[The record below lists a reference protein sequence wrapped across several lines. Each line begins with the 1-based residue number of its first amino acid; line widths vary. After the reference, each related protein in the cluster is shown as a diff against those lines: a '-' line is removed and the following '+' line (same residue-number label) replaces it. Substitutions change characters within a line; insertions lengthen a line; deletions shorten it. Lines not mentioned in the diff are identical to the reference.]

1 MEVKLIK
8 LSVGLFEDEKIAV
21 IDSMPQCDTILTIWI
36 KILCFAGRLNNGGVF
51 KVGQTAYTA
60 EMLAAYFRR
69 PVCDIKFAVSVFE
82 KLGMIELSDGVLII
96 KNWEKY
102 QQSQRESKEEKRRE
116 YQRQYKAEQ
125 RKKESV
131 NTNVSK
137 MSTPMSTPMS
147 TKCQHQCQHQC
158 QQNVNKNELTSG
170 ENETPTLNIKEEKN
184 QLQGANINVNKML
197 TTIENEVTK
206 TKEEKRK
213 EKEPKIKEE
222 KNENKNSKHT
232 HQNGA
237 CTRVSEGEPAKNPEE
252 SAAGRPSFEE
262 VRAEFERRGAED
274 PNGEAEAFFDYN
286 DTREKWTYWKKTVSL
301 WMHRV
306 KFKKAETPNISK
318 SSFDATEFFDA
329 AVNQTYRQEKGGG

>member
-8 LSVGLFEDEKIAV
+8 LSVGLFEDGKIAV
-21 IDSMPQCDTILTIWI
+21 IDSTP
-36 KILCFAGRLNNGGVF
+36 
-51 KVGQTAYTA
+51 
-60 EMLAAYFRR
+60 
-69 PVCDIKFAVSVFE
+69 S
-82 KLGMIELSDGVLII
+82 GMVEVSDGVLII
-96 KNWEKY
+96 KDSVRY
-102 QQSQRESKEEKRRE
+102 QQGKKREKTKIRVQRLRERRRNADVTQNVTLCNAKCNADVTQNVTLDVTHPNE
-116 YQRQYKAEQ
+116 PDVNDNINNNEW
-125 RKKESV
+125 KKED
-131 NTNVSK
+131 
-137 MSTPMSTPMS
+137 STQSNADVT
-147 TKCQHQCQHQC
+147 
-158 QQNVNKNELTSG
+158 QNV
-170 ENETPTLNIKEEKN
+170 TLCNAKCN
-184 QLQGANINVNKML
+184 ADVTQNVTL
-197 TTIENEVTK
+197 DVTLK

-213 EKEPKIKEE
+213 EKEPKRKEE

-232 HQNGA
+232 HQNCA
-237 CTRVSEGEPAKNPEE
+237 CTRVDEGQPAKNPEE

-318 SSFDATEFFDA
+318 SSFDAAEFFDA